1 MTSASPRLTERYR
14 VLERLGSGGMGEVY
28 AARDETE
35 QRDVAVKILSVEAA
49 QDLES
54 IARFVREAR
63 LAERVVH
70 ENVVRVLELGTTDAG
85 TPFLVLERLVGE
97 TLEARLLRGQ
107 LSLVDAARVGVGILA
122 GLEAIHAE
130 QVIHRDV
137 KPANVFLVGGSVD
150 RVKLIDFGVAK
161 LLGDRGLTR
170 TGTLVGTPVYM
181 APEQLRD
188 EGVDMR
194 TDIYGAGATL
204 YEALTGRPPFV
215 EDGARLYKAVL
226 TGALVPLRDLRPS
239 IDPELASIVHTAL
252 AKDSALRFRTAIEM
266 HERLAAWL
274 ALASN
279 RVLPSS
285 RRPREGGSVR
295 PPSAP
300 AAAVP
305 DGGERRAK
313 RARSPLGVGV
323 AAVVGAL
330 VLVSLAAGALAAVVT
345 RPRKLVTPV
354 RALAAPPEAAAADA
368 SPPESA
374 APIAPSSSEARSAAA
389 KPVRAP
395 TLTYTENIGGGASS
409 FISEA
414 DADRIRAAF
423 MRYRRETLT
432 PAIRRCLVPVRS
444 PCEATLSCNVST
456 REGTHVR
463 VVNGHD
469 CFDERT
475 TACLGRI
482 PDMPVPPL
490 EDRPTEHLWVWSGG
504 YYVRLVYR

>member
-1 MTSASPRLTERYR
+1 
-14 VLERLGSGGMGEVY
+14 MGDVY
-28 AARDETE
+28 AARDEAE
-35 QRDVAVKILSVEAA
+35 KRDVAVKVLSVEAA
-49 QDLES
+49 QDLEA

-70 ENVVRVLELGTTDAG
+70 DNVVRVIELGTTEAG

-107 LSLVDAARVGVGILA
+107 LPLVDAARVGVGILA

-137 KPANVFLVGGSVD
+137 KPANVFLVDGSVD

-188 EGVDMR
+188 EGVDIR
-194 TDIYGAGATL
+194 TDLYGVGATL

-226 TGALVPLRDLRPS
+226 TGALVPLHDLRPS
-239 IDPELASIVHTAL
+239 IDPELASVVHTAL
-252 AKDSALRFRTAIEM
+252 AKDSALRFASATEM
-266 HERLAAWL
+266 RERLAAWL

-279 RVLPSS
+279 RVLPSAAP
-285 RRPREGGSVR
+285 RQTRPRDGASVR
-295 PPSAP
+295 PPGAAGPAP
-300 AAAVP
+300 R
-305 DGGERRAK
+305 ERK
-313 RARSPLGVGV
+313 SQKERSPLGAGV

-330 VLVSLAAGALAAVVT
+330 VLVSLAVGALAAVVT
-345 RPRKLVTPV
+345 RSRTKVTQV
-354 RALAAPPEAAAADA
+354 RTVAPTRATESASAAPPVSAPTTTSAPSDTA
-368 SPPESA
+368 SSA
-374 APIAPSSSEARSAAA
+374 ARPT
-389 KPVRAP
+389 RAP
-395 TLTYTENIGGGASS
+395 TVMLAENVGGASS
-409 FISEA
+409 SYISDA
-414 DADRIRAAF
+414 DAARIRAAYE
-423 MRYRRETLT
+423 RYRRETLT
-432 PAIRRCLVPVRS
+432 PSIRRCLLFVQS
-444 PCEATLSCNVST
+444 PCEATLSCNVSA
-456 REGTHVR
+456 RDGTHVR
-463 VVNGHD
+463 VVNGFG

-475 TACLGRI
+475 TKCFERI

-490 EDRPTEHLWVWSGG
+490 VDPPTDRLWIWSGG
-504 YYVRLVYR
+504 YYINVAYR